1 MGRDTSK
8 KTAKEANHN
17 GPGVGGGIMRART
30 RVVVVMPLL
39 DSWAETRH
47 PRVNERGV
55 TFLSLLLPALLP
67 TFSYLLS
74 LLLPALLVHWG

>member
-17 GPGVGGGIMRART
+17 GPGGGIMRART

-47 PRVNERGV
+47 TRVNERGV
-55 TFLSLLLPALLP
+55 TFLSLLLPALL
-67 TFSYLLS
+67 
-74 LLLPALLVHWG
+74 VHWG